1 MLRAKRRP
9 DGRYQTRIAIGNGK
23 YKYITAHSQRE
34 LDQKVAEV
42 KMQAGR
48 GIDVSAER
56 DTFGAWGEV
65 WLKKKQLTVCDRTY
79 LTCKAR
85 YKRFEPLYCIP
96 IVKLR
101 LIDFQDI
108 FYNLASGDKPLSK
121 KTLTGLKQDAIQII
135 QTAIDN
141 RVLDYNCASA
151 ITIPNTAKPAEKRRA
166 LTKEEQRWIV
176 DTPHRAQTAAMI
188 MMFAGLRRGELL
200 ALTWNDID
208 LERKTINVNKS
219 VEFKGNDP
227 HVKSGGKTD
236 AATRKVYIPDILVDY
251 LKNAEKK
258 EMLVCPST
266 KGKTMTEESWRRM
279 WESYLKEL
287 NFRYGDFGN
296 CIDENGK
303 PVIVKSKYQ
312 PGGLPMVIPRIT
324 AHWLRHTF
332 ITNMYLAGVSLLTA
346 KDQAGHADI
355 RITSEI
361 YTHLDAE
368 YKARDMNELN
378 NYFSEKMMINN
389 SCISRL

>member
-1 MLRAKRRP
+1 MARAKKRP

-23 YKYITAHSQRE
+23 YKFVSAYSQKE

-42 KMQAGR
+42 KMQSGR
-48 GIDVSAER
+48 GIDVAAEH
-56 DTFGAWGEV
+56 DTFGEWGEV
-65 WLKKKQLTVCDRTY
+65 WLKKKERTVCHQTY
-79 LTCKAR
+79 LTCKSR
-85 YKRFEPLYCIP
+85 YKRFAPLYLKP

-101 LIDFQDI
+101 LIDFQEI
-108 FYNLASGDKPLSK
+108 FYDLAGGDKPLSK

-166 LTKEEQRWIV
+166 LTQEEQRWIIE
-176 DTPHRAQTAAMI
+176 TPHRAQTAAMI

-200 ALTWNDID
+200 ALTWSDID
-208 LERKTINVNKS
+208 FEYKTIDVNKS
-219 VEFKGNDP
+219 VEFIGNVP
-227 HVKSGGKTD
+227 NVKSGGKTD

-251 LKNAEKK
+251 LKSVDKK
-258 EMLVCPST
+258 ELLVCPSA
-266 KGKTMTEESWRRM
+266 KGKPMSEEGWRRM

-296 CIDENGK
+296 CVNDDGQPFIA
-303 PVIVKSKYQ
+303 KSKFQ

-361 YTHLDAE
+361 YTHLDSE
-368 YKARDMNELN
+368 YKARDMDELN
-378 NYFSEKMMINN
+378 KFFVRKKLS
-389 SCISRL
+389 S